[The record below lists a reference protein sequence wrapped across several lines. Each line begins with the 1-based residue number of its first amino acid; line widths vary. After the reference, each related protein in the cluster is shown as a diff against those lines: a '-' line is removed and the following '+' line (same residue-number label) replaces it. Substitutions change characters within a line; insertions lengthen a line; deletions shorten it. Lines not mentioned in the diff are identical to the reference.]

1 MTDTCHDI
9 APLLATLADDQADP
23 TRLQQIHGHLATCSR
38 CQASLHQQQAV
49 HRLLRARATTLQ
61 GQAPGT
67 LRARLA
73 EQVAS
78 RASHPGRSRRWALAR
93 LPVAATF
100 LLAFLG
106 VLSYGLTS
114 TSSTVL
120 AAQLTLDHFKCVS
133 LTGAGHRV
141 DVAQAERDWTD
152 KYDWTPRMP
161 AAPAAG
167 RGSLIAVRRCLYGH
181 GHLAHLLYRIDG
193 HVVSLFVMPRHDHPA
208 SAAAATHALFGQQ
221 ARVWADADQ
230 TFALVGD
237 VTPAALAGLAEELRA
252 AE

>member
-9 APLLATLADDQADP
+9 APLLATLADDHADP
-23 TRLQQIHGHLATCSR
+23 TRLQQIHGHLATCPR
-38 CQASLHQQQAV
+38 CQERLHQQQAV

-61 GQAPGT
+61 GQAPDA

-73 EQVAS
+73 ERVAS
-78 RASHPGRSRRWALAR
+78 RAGRGRSWGWAPSR
-93 LPVAATF
+93 LPIAATF

-120 AAQLTLDHFKCVS
+120 AAQLTLDHLKCVN
-133 LTGAGHRV
+133 LTGAGHPV
-141 DVAQAERDWTD
+141 DGAQAERDWTD
-152 KYDWTPRMP
+152 RYDWTPQIP
-161 AAPAAG
+161 AAPATGQA
-167 RGSLIAVRRCLYGH
+167 SLIAVRRCLYGH

-193 HVVSLFVMPRHDHPA
+193 RVVSLFVMPRPDYP
-208 SAAAATHALFGQQ
+208 AAAAPATHVLFGQQ
-221 ARVWADADQ
+221 ARVWADADH

-237 VTPAALAGLAEELRA
+237 VSPARLAGLAEEFRT